1 MLQKVVADCQIF
13 ETLLKMQEF
22 AQDVEDA
29 EGFGSI
35 AISVKGCERLLNTV
49 NDVKYVKDR

>member
-13 ETLLKMQEF
+13 ETLLKIPEF

-29 EGFGSI
+29 EGFENV
-35 AISVKGCERLLNTV
+35 AISVKGCPIC
-49 NDVKYVKDR
+49 